1 MSRWTFVV
9 PLIVALCAPALSGAK
24 PLAPKP
30 LAGFW
35 VAGDLHVH
43 TIYGH
48 DTCIDPTTAWDY
60 TKPDRAARKSCA
72 DAYTVSFTPM
82 HRLQEALDRGLDFVA
97 ITDHN
102 NVVNQSDPEELS
114 WLRAHPGFVYIPG
127 YENSQ
132 PGHVQMLG
140 ARACYSNTGAV
151 AGSTVLCER
160 AVTDQSAAG
169 EAALATALR
178 ADGGVFQINHPSD
191 MSWLSHIGYAVVPDT
206 VEVWNI
212 GPWAYQH
219 PFPASNDN
227 DFSLR
232 WYDGF
237 LDRGFEVGVTG
248 GSDTHWVLTDAVQ
261 GVGEPTT
268 WVFVRHLTM
277 QGVLEGLR
285 AHRTF
290 VSALPPLLHGPQLFL
305 EGDRNGD
312 GVFEAIAGS
321 ETAATATFRVRAP
334 GAVPGSIVRVVTDAG
349 SVDLPVATSDL
360 AFRLGSAGVPAATK
374 WVRAELLV
382 PDAKD
387 ARRTACDPV
396 IGTQTTLCRND
407 LLMEAL
413 SSPIFLR

>member
-1 MSRWTFVV
+1 MSRLTFALAV
-9 PLIVALCAPALSGAK
+9 LVALGAPAISGAG
-24 PLAPKP
+24 PGHPGP
-30 LAGFW
+30 PAGFW

-60 TKPDRAARKSCA
+60 TKPDRAARKSCN

-82 HRLQEALDRGLDFVA
+82 QRLQEASDRGLDFVA

-102 NVVNQSDPEELS
+102 NVVNQTDPEELA
-114 WLRAHPGFVYIPG
+114 WLGAHPSFVYIPG

-140 ARACYSNTGAV
+140 ARACYSNTGAI
-151 AGSTVLCER
+151 AGSTVMCER
-160 AVTDQSAAG
+160 AVADQTASG

-248 GSDTHWVLTDAVQ
+248 GSDTHWVATDLVQ

-268 WVFVRHLTM
+268 WVFVKRLSLE
-277 QGVLEGLR
+277 GVLDGLR

-290 VSALPPLLHGPQLFL
+290 VSA
-305 EGDRNGD
+305 
-312 GVFEAIAGS
+312 
-321 ETAATATFRVRAP
+321 
-334 GAVPGSIVRVVTDAG
+334 
-349 SVDLPVATSDL
+349 
-360 AFRLGSAGVPAATK
+360 
-374 WVRAELLV
+374 
-382 PDAKD
+382 
-387 ARRTACDPV
+387 
-396 IGTQTTLCRND
+396 
-407 LLMEAL
+407 
-413 SSPIFLR
+413 

>member
-1 MSRWTFVV
+1 MQ
-9 PLIVALCAPALSGAK
+9 
-24 PLAPKP
+24 
-30 LAGFW
+30 
-35 VAGDLHVH
+35 
-43 TIYGH
+43 
-48 DTCIDPTTAWDY
+48 
-60 TKPDRAARKSCA
+60 
-72 DAYTVSFTPM
+72 
-82 HRLQEALDRGLDFVA
+82 RLQEASDRGLDFVA

-102 NVVNQSDPEELS
+102 NVVNQTDPEELS

-140 ARACYSNTGAV
+140 ARACYSNSGAI
-151 AGSTVLCER
+151 AGATVQCNSR
-160 AVTDQSAAG
+160 VTDQTATG
-169 EAALATALR
+169 EMALATALR

-191 MSWLSHIGYAVVPDT
+191 MSWLSHMGYAVVPDT
-206 VEVWNI
+206 VEVWNV
-212 GPWAYQH
+212 GPWVYQH

-277 QGVLEGLR
+277 QDVLDGVR
-285 AHRTF
+285 AHHTF
-290 VSALPPLLHGPQLFL
+290 VSALPPVLHGPQLFL
-305 EGDRNGD
+305 EADRNGD

-321 ETAATATFRVRAP
+321 ETSSAAAFRARAP

-349 SVDLPVATSDL
+349 SVELPLTTSDL
-360 AFRLGSAGVPAATK
+360 TFRLGAAGVPAATK

-387 ARRTACDPV
+387 ARRAACDPV

-413 SSPIFLR
+413 SSPIFIR